1 MSSIERRA
9 FLRYKIMLPVIL
21 ESSDGAVFN
30 TVTRDISLGGMQV
43 ECDTTML
50 SNMLPQ
56 GIKTAP
62 GDQIYLQAKFQFSDN
77 SESFLLKAH
86 VLGVLR
92 LAESEFSIRFSF
104 VDVDQVQQDQLQRLL
119 NQ

>member
-9 FLRYKIMLPVIL
+9 FLRYKIAVSVVL
-21 ESSDGAVFN
+21 ESSDGAIFN

-43 ECDTTML
+43 ECDAVML
-50 SNMLPQ
+50 NNMLPQ

-62 GDQIYLQAKFQFSDN
+62 GDQMYLQAKLQFSDV
-77 SESFLLKAH
+77 SESVSLKVH
-86 VLGVLR
+86 VVGVLR

-104 VDVDQVQQDQLQRLL
+104 VDVDQMQQDQLQRLL

>member
-9 FLRYKIMLPVIL
+9 FLRYKISIPVRL
-21 ESSDGAVFN
+21 ETEGGSVFDSI
-30 TVTRDISLGGMQV
+30 TRDISLGGMQAK
-43 ECDTTML
+43 CDAAML
-50 SNMLPQ
+50 NSLLPN

-62 GDQIYLQAKFQFSDN
+62 GDQVFVQAKLQFPASA
-77 SESFLLKAH
+77 EAIVLKAH

-104 VDVDQVQQDQLQRLL
+104 YEIDSVRQDQLQRLL

>member
-9 FLRYKIMLPVIL
+9 YLRYKISLPVSL
-21 ESSDGAVFN
+21 ETDDGSVFD

-43 ECDTTML
+43 ECDATML
-50 SNMLPQ
+50 NRMLPQ

-62 GDQIYLQAKFQFSDN
+62 GDQVYVQAKLQFPDAA
-77 SESFLLKAH
+77 ESVLVKAH
-86 VLGVLR
+86 ALGVLR

-104 VDVDQVQQDQLQRLL
+104 TEIDAMQQDQLQRLL

>member
-9 FLRYKIMLPVIL
+9 FLRYKISIPVHL
-21 ESSDGAVFN
+21 ETSDGTLFD

-43 ECDTTML
+43 ECDSAML
-50 SNMLPQ
+50 NRMLPG

-62 GDQIYLQAKFQFSDN
+62 GDQVYLQAKFQFPDED
-77 SESFLLKAH
+77 ESILIRAH

-92 LAESEFSIRFSF
+92 LAESEFSIRLSF
-104 VDVDQVQQDQLQRLL
+104 NEIDPTQQDQLQRLL

>member
-9 FLRYKIMLPVIL
+9 FLRYKMSIPVCL
-21 ESSDGAVFN
+21 EASDGAVFD

-43 ECDTTML
+43 ECDTTTL
-50 SNMLPQ
+50 NRMLPQ

-62 GDQIYLQAKFQFSDN
+62 GDQVYFQAKLQFRDAA
-77 SESFLLKAH
+77 ESVTIKTH

-104 VDVDQVQQDQLQRLL
+104 NEMDPVQQDQLQRLL

>member
-9 FLRYKIMLPVIL
+9 YLRYKVSIPVCL
-21 ESSDGAVFN
+21 EADDGAVFDA
-30 TVTRDISLGGMQV
+30 VTRDISLGGMQV

-50 SNMLPQ
+50 NRMLPQ

-62 GDQIYLQAKFQFSDN
+62 GDQVYNRVKLKFPD
-77 SESFLLKAH
+77 EEETVVIDAH

-92 LAESEFSIRFSF
+92 LAENEFSVRFSF
-104 VDVDQVQQDQLQRLL
+104 VDLGPEQQDKLQRLL